1 MDTFNPV
8 YLSVQQLL
16 LELKNC
22 NPEEGLSVELLSAL
36 NCMFETCL
44 ELALQI
50 VDKKNVVC
58 MQSTAGRTFYQVRGS
73 SGVYSVFTSSLYCTC
88 PSYVYTVLKKKTS
101 LVCKHI
107 LAVYIAMATNQ
118 AEIQLLSDEE
128 FTQLLLSDEE

>member
-8 YLSVQQLL
+8 YLSLQQLL

-58 MQSTAGRTFYQVRGS
+58 MQSTAGRTFYQVS
-73 SGVYSVFTSSLYCTC
+73 N
-88 PSYVYTVLKKKTS
+88 K
-101 LVCKHI
+101 
-107 LAVYIAMATNQ
+107 
-118 AEIQLLSDEE
+118 
-128 FTQLLLSDEE
+128 LLLY